1 MKNVI
6 KDLNRS
12 TKKYE
17 KKFQRDFLEIRNE
30 IDFHIQALTDAITYA
45 DEALDSIG
53 EEISEWCD
61 ILQELYE
68 VDDANTILQKID
80 LWRLKIIANNRYATV
95 IDEAVA
101 VQNCKERLQKLLNRL
116 LVLKCCR

>member
-1 MKNVI
+1 MRDVI
-6 KDLNRS
+6 KDLNRI

-45 DEALDSIG
+45 DEALDSIV

-61 ILQELYE
+61 ILQGLYE

>member
-12 TKKYE
+12 IKKYE
-17 KKFQRDFLEIRNE
+17 KKFQRDFLEIRHE

-45 DEALDSIG
+45 DEALDSIV

-61 ILQELYE
+61 ILQGLYE
-68 VDDANTILQKID
+68 VDDANTIWQKID
-80 LWRLKIIANNRYATV
+80 LWRLKFIANNRYATV
-95 IDEAVA
+95 LDEAVS
-101 VQNCKERLQKLLNRL
+101 VQNSIERLQKLLNRL

>member
-12 TKKYE
+12 TRKYE

-30 IDFHIQALTDAITYA
+30 IDFHIQTLKDVICYA

-95 IDEAVA
+95 LDEAVA